1 MAISTGRRQ
10 FLSVLGGAT
19 LAWPFA
25 ALAQQQGE
33 RVRRLGA
40 LMSVEDDAEGEA
52 RFAALRRALSDL
64 GWVEGHNLSI
74 TIRWGTGDEAFLRA
88 GAAELVALQ
97 PDVIFAAPVTSVPP
111 LQRETKTIPI
121 VFAQAT
127 DPVGLGLVKS
137 LARPGGNITGFATF
151 EQAIAVKWIELLKQ
165 IAPSV
170 VRAAVIIDLR
180 ARTAAGYL
188 AAMQDGAR
196 SLGLD
201 VASYS
206 ARDAAETTSAFESF
220 AHEPNVGLI
229 LPPSPVAITQRE
241 LVVSLA
247 EKYRVPAVYP
257 YRYFCAGGGLA
268 AYGVDILDEY
278 KRAASYVD
286 RILKGEKPADL
297 PVQYATKFDLVINL
311 KTAKA
316 LGLTIPQTLL
326 ATADEVIE

>member
-1 MAISTGRRQ
+1 MRRRA
-10 FLSVLGGAT
+10 FIEGIAALAA
-19 LAWPFA
+19 AWPFA
-25 ALAQQQGE
+25 ARAQQGE

-52 RFAALRRALSDL
+52 RFAALRRALSAL
-64 GWVEGHNLSI
+64 GWTEGHNLFI

-88 GAAELVALQ
+88 HAAELVALQ
-97 PDVIFAAPVTSVPP
+97 PDVIFAAPVNSVPP
-111 LQRETKTIPI
+111 LQRETNTIPI

-151 EQAIAVKWIELLKQ
+151 EQSIAAKWIELLKQ

-170 VRAAVIIDLR
+170 VHAVVISDPRAP
-180 ARTAAGYL
+180 TAAGYL
-188 AAMQDGAR
+188 AAIRDGAP
-196 SLGLD
+196 SLGMD
-201 VASYS
+201 VVSYS
-206 ARDAAETTSAFESF
+206 ARDAAETTSAFETF

-229 LPPSPVAITQRE
+229 LPPSALAITQRD

-247 EKYRVPAVYP
+247 QRYRVPAIYP
-257 YRYFCAGGGLA
+257 YRYFCASGGLA
-268 AYGVDILDEY
+268 AYGIDIIDEY
-278 KRAASYVD
+278 KRAASYID
-286 RILKGEKPADL
+286 RILKGEKAADL

-316 LGLTIPQTLL
+316 LGLTIAPSFIL
-326 ATADEVIE
+326 TADEVIE